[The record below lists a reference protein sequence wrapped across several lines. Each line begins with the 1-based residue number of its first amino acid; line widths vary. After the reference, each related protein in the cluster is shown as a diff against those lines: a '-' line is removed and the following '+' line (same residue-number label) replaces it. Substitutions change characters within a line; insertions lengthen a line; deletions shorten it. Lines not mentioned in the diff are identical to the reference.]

1 MTKLFTKLEIENLA
15 YSVFIEHSLYS
26 YTPKEKIPKT
36 SSYYSFLTEE
46 ERNEY
51 KTFSNQELTD
61 FTRTAI
67 HNYLSLFEEQDSVR
81 NPKMILS
88 QNLFKFALEN
98 MEESELEG
106 LAEQSYRNGLIFG
119 NFWKQKLKFNQTTEN
134 HEQFKRDWLTFLLT
148 HLNKQVFSNE
158 GMNWF
163 ESTKLTRS
171 KTTVNFSGSHN
182 LGKNFSIFI
191 TYLLKKYIASR
202 NYKMKSIELTN
213 NDVSLKIVPL

>member
-1 MTKLFTKLEIENLA
+1 MIRLDINQTVNSNLNSLDKKNKERILGVRFDAETRKQIEEF
-15 YSVFIEHSLYS
+15 S
-26 YTPKEKIPKT
+26 EKYQVSK
-36 SSYYSFLTEE
+36 S
-46 ERNEY
+46 
-51 KTFSNQELTD
+51 D

-67 HNYLSLFEEQDSVR
+67 HNYLSLFEEQDSVK

-134 HEQFKRDWLTFLLT
+134 HEHFKRDWLTFLLT

-191 TYLLKKYIASR
+191 TFLLKKYIASR